1 MSLSYKT
8 LGMEDVLFFLN
19 LTRNADSATPSSF
32 TKKMISS
39 HSVRLG

>member
-8 LGMEDVLFFLN
+8 LGREDVFFVLN
-19 LTRNADSATPSSF
+19 LTRKADSAAPYTR